1 MAQGV
6 DVMAEKNFLSW
17 VGFKGE
23 EEQAPSTNALDR
35 IRQLEAQLADLRS
48 RRDITSLSKEEFEIL
63 ATETA
68 MTIIKTAQQ
77 RESRAVAQASRA
89 ISESTSQ
96 ARATLE
102 AAEEKAK
109 AVLSGAE
116 SRGRKYLQ
124 AAESEAAAIR
134 SEAEAAVETL
144 LNSKKR
150 EAALILNSAKQ
161 EGQRIITDAT
171 AEISNFRT
179 WLTTAI
185 SESERLYRI
194 QTQSLAQAESAISQS
209 RARLQGA
216 FERLAGLQGDIDSN
230 LTPDNRPRTKA
241 FTRGADI
248 ARVEKG
254 EVEADIPEAPIRKRV
269 VAKKSAAKKAPT
281 KKPVKKSA
289 PKKRK

>member
-1 MAQGV
+1 
-6 DVMAEKNFLSW
+6 MAEKNFRSW

-23 EEQAPSTNALDR
+23 EEQAPASGALDR

-68 MTIIKTAQQ
+68 MSIIKTAQQ
-77 RESRAVAQASRA
+77 RESRAVAQATRA
-89 ISESTSQ
+89 LSESTSQ

-102 AAEEKAK
+102 AAEAKAK

-116 SRGRKYLQ
+116 SRGRKYLE
-124 AAESEAAAIR
+124 AAESEAAALR
-134 SEAEAAVETL
+134 AEAETAVENL

-150 EAALILNSAKQ
+150 EAAHLLNSAKQ
-161 EGQRIITDAT
+161 EGQRIITEAT
-171 AEISNFRT
+171 SEISNFRT

-209 RARLQGA
+209 RARLQSA

-230 LTPDNRPRTKA
+230 LTADNRPRTKA
-241 FTRGADI
+241 FTRSAEI
-248 ARVEKG
+248 ARTESA
-254 EVEADIPEAPIRKRV
+254 EVDAEIPEAPVGRRAV
-269 VAKKSAAKKAPT
+269 VKKPATKKAPA
-281 KKPVKKSA
+281 KKTVKKSA

>member
-1 MAQGV
+1 
-6 DVMAEKNFLSW
+6 MAEKNFLSW

-77 RESRAVAQASRA
+77 RESRATAQATRA
-89 ISESTSQ
+89 LSESTAQ
-96 ARATLE
+96 ARTTLE

-116 SRGRKYLQ
+116 ARGRKYLQ

-150 EAALILNSAKQ
+150 EAAHLLNSAKQ

-171 AEISNFRT
+171 AEISNYRT

-209 RARLQGA
+209 RARLQSA

-230 LTPDNRPRTKA
+230 LTADNRPRTKS
-241 FTRGADI
+241 FTRSAEI
-248 ARVEKG
+248 VRAEKA
-254 EVEADIPEAPIRKRV
+254 EIDAEIPEAPIRKRAAATKAP
-269 VAKKSAAKKAPT
+269 AKKSAS
-281 KKPVKKSA
+281 KKPAKKSA